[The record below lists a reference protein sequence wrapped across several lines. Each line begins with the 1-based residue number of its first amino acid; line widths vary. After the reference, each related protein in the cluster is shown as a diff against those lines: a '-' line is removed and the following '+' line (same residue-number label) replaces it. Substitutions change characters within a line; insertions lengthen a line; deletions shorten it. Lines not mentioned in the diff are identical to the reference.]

1 MAETPPKIHCFT
13 LIKIQ
18 AEAVCVEA
26 SKSPDKE
33 KHFAAVRGLIPKLKE
48 FDSKRKDKGSVP
60 LEAGVAYYEIDCES
74 FAHIAYVSQEY
85 PNRAA
90 ETFVAE
96 SVGLLEK
103 TVPQFEEA
111 DPSKIQSDYQ
121 RTAGKLVDKY
131 SEMKNLTEKPTAD
144 SVGSKVAQAT
154 DKMRD
159 NLLVA
164 TQNEQDLKIMQQR
177 SANTKLI
184 SEEMN
189 YEAEDLREATSWDG
203 KKVYL
208 IAAAVVGLII
218 VVLIVTLI

>member
-1 MAETPPKIHCFT
+1 MAEAHLQIHCFS

-33 KHFAAVRGLIPKLKE
+33 KHFVAVRGLMSKLKE

-60 LEAGVAYYEIDCES
+60 LDAGVAYYEIDCES
-74 FAHIAYVSQEY
+74 FAHIAYVTQDY
-85 PNRAA
+85 PDRAA
-90 ETFVAE
+90 EALVAE

-103 TVPQFEEA
+103 TVPQYEEA
-111 DPSKIQSDYQ
+111 EPSKIQSDYQ
-121 RTAGKLVDKY
+121 RTANKLVDKY
-131 SEMKNLTEKPTAD
+131 SDVKNLPQKPTAE
-144 SVGSKVAQAT
+144 SMGSKVAQAQ

-164 TQNEQDLKIMQQR
+164 TQNQQDLKIMQQR
-177 SANTKLI
+177 SAHAKLI

-189 YEAEDLREATSWDG
+189 YEAEDLRAANSWDN
-203 KKVYL
+203 KKVYI
-208 IAAAVVGLII
+208 IAAIVAGLLI
-218 VVLIVTLI
+218 VVLIFVLI